1 MNLLKS
7 LTTVSIITLFSRLL
21 GFLRDSLIAK
31 VFGAGVYSDSFFI
44 AFKVPNLLRRIF
56 AEGAFS
62 QAFTP
67 ILAEYK
73 NKRSKNDTK
82 NFIAST
88 LGILIIILSII
99 VIIGIL
105 FSSLIISI
113 IAPGF
118 VNTDYKLKLTV
129 KILKM
134 TFPYILLI
142 SLSSLASSILNIWKN
157 FFVPAVTPILLNI
170 SMILLIIIF
179 PNMLEP
185 SILILAWAVLIGGLS
200 QIFYQLIYL
209 KKINM
214 LIFPHFKNFDQGV
227 SRVFKKMGTA
237 IIGVAATQISLLI
250 NSALSSF
257 LITGSITWIYY
268 ADRLMELP
276 VGMFGIALTIVLLP
290 ALTDAFTQNKEK
302 EYNQLMDI
310 GLRLCF
316 LLIIPSSLIL
326 VFLSR
331 PLLISLFQYGAFTYF
346 DVLMTAVNIIIY
358 SVGLIFI
365 IIAKVLAIGFY
376 ARQDVKTPV
385 KINIIVLIITQCL
398 SPFFIFFLHHIGFPI
413 SICFAAFLNVILLFN
428 KLVKKNIY
436 KPELGWSN
444 FLFRIMIITIILSI
458 VLLFISNIISEKWL
472 ILSSF
477 KIRMFYLL
485 SICSIIFILYIFM
498 LFLLGFR
505 LKDFSLKSI
514 VK

>member
-21 GFLRDSLIAK
+21 GFIRDSLIAK
-31 VFGAGVYSDSFFI
+31 VFGAGIYSDSFFI
-44 AFKVPNLLRRIF
+44 AFKLPNLLRRIF

-73 NKRSKNDTK
+73 NKRSKKDTK

-88 LGILIIILSII
+88 LGMLIIILSII
-99 VIIGIL
+99 IFFGII

-118 VNTDYKLKLTV
+118 VNTDFKLKLTS

-134 TFPYILLI
+134 TFPYILFI

-157 FFVPAVTPILLNI
+157 FFVPAFTPVLLNL

-179 PNMLEP
+179 PKILQP
-185 SILILAWAVLIGGLS
+185 PILILVWAVIIGGLL

-209 KKINM
+209 KKLNM
-214 LIFPHFKNFDQGV
+214 LILPNFKTFDSGV
-227 SRVFKKMGTA
+227 LRVLKKMGTA
-237 IIGVAATQISLLI
+237 IIGVTAVQVSLLI
-250 NSALSSF
+250 NSAFSSF

-276 VGMFGIALTIVLLP
+276 ISMFGIALTIVLLP
-290 ALTDAFTQNKEK
+290 ALTDAFTQNQEK
-302 EYNQLMDI
+302 EYNKLMDI

-326 VFLSR
+326 GFLSK
-331 PLLISLFQYGAFTYF
+331 PLLISLFQYGEFTYF
-346 DVLMTAVNIIIY
+346 DVLMTQKNIIIY
-358 SVGLIFI
+358 SLGLIFL
-365 IIAKVLAIGFY
+365 IIAKVLSIGFY

-385 KINIIVLIITQCL
+385 KIAIFVLIISQII
-398 SPFFIFFLHHIGFPI
+398 SPIFIFFLHHIGFSI

-428 KLVKKNIY
+428 TLIKKNIY
-436 KPELGWSN
+436 KPEVGWLN
-444 FLFRIMIITIILSI
+444 FFFRITIITIFLSI
-458 VLLFISNIISEKWL
+458 ILLFISKIISEKWL
-472 ILSSF
+472 ILSPF
-477 KIRMFYLL
+477 KIRIFCLS
-485 SICSIIFILYIFM
+485 SICLLIFLLYIFIL
-498 LFLLGFR
+498 FLLKFR
-505 LKDFSLKSI
+505 VKDFSLKNI
-514 VK
+514 MK

>member
-21 GFLRDSLIAK
+21 GFIRDSLIAK
-31 VFGAGVYSDSFFI
+31 VFGAGIYSDSFFI
-44 AFKVPNLLRRIF
+44 AFKIPNLLRRIF

-73 NKRSKNDTK
+73 NKRSKIDTK
-82 NFIAST
+82 NFISST
-88 LGILIIILSII
+88 LGMLIIILSII
-99 VIIGIL
+99 ILFGII

-118 VNTDYKLKLTV
+118 VNTDFKLKLTS
-129 KILKM
+129 KILRM

-157 FFVPAVTPILLNI
+157 FFVPAFTPVLLNLC
-170 SMILLIIIF
+170 MILSIIIF
-179 PNMLEP
+179 PNILQP
-185 SILILAWAVLIGGLS
+185 PILILVWAVLIGGLS

-209 KKINM
+209 KKLNM
-214 LIFPHFKNFDQGV
+214 LILPSFKTFDEGV
-227 SRVFKKMGTA
+227 LRVLKKMGTA
-237 IIGVAATQISLLI
+237 IIGVTAIQISLLI
-250 NSALSSF
+250 NSAFSSF

-276 VGMFGIALTIVLLP
+276 ISMFGIALTIVLLP
-290 ALTDAFTQNKEK
+290 ALTDVFTKNKEK
-302 EYNQLMDI
+302 EYNKLMDI

-326 VFLSR
+326 GFLSR
-331 PLLISLFQYGAFTYF
+331 PLLIALFQYGAFTYF
-346 DVLMTAVNIIIY
+346 DVLMTQTNIIIY
-358 SVGLIFI
+358 SVGLIFL

-385 KINIIVLIITQCL
+385 KIAIFVLIITQL
-398 SPFFIFFLHHIGFPI
+398 ISPIFIFFLHHIGFPI

-428 KLVKKNIY
+428 TLIKKNIY
-436 KPELGWSN
+436 KPESGWFN
-444 FLFRIMIITIILSI
+444 FFLRITIITFFLGI
-458 VLLFISNIISEKWL
+458 ILLFISKIISEKWL
-472 ILSSF
+472 ILSPF
-477 KIRMFYLL
+477 KIRIFCLS
-485 SICSIIFILYIFM
+485 SICLLIFLLYIFIL
-498 LFLLGFR
+498 FLLKFR
-505 LKDFSLKSI
+505 VKDFSLKNI
-514 VK
+514 TK

>member
-21 GFLRDSLIAK
+21 GFIRDSLIAK
-31 VFGAGVYSDSFFI
+31 IFGAGVYSDSFFI
-44 AFKVPNLLRRIF
+44 AFKLPNLLRRIF

-73 NKRSKNDTK
+73 NKRSKKDTK

-99 VIIGIL
+99 VLLGIV
-105 FSSLIISI
+105 FSSFIISI

-118 VNTDYKLKLTV
+118 VNTDFKLKLTS

-157 FFVPAVTPILLNI
+157 FFVPAVTPILLNL

-179 PNMLEP
+179 PKLLEP
-185 SILILAWAVLIGGLS
+185 SILILAWAVLIGGLL

-214 LIFPHFKNFDQGV
+214 LIIPHFKNFDKGV
-227 SRVFKKMGTA
+227 LRVFKKMGTA

-250 NSALSSF
+250 NSAFSSF

-276 VGMFGIALTIVLLP
+276 IGMFGIALTIVLLP
-290 ALTDAFTQNKEK
+290 ALTDSFNQNNEQ

-326 VFLSR
+326 GFLSKT
-331 PLLISLFQYGAFTYF
+331 LLISLFQYGAFTYF
-346 DVLMTAVNIIIY
+346 DVLMTQINIIIY
-358 SVGLIFI
+358 SVGLIFLI
-365 IIAKVLAIGFY
+365 IYKVLAIGFY
-376 ARQDVKTPV
+376 ARQDVNTPV
-385 KINIIVLIITQCL
+385 KINIIVLIITQL
-398 SPFFIFFLHHIGFPI
+398 FSPFFIFFLHHIGFSI

-428 KLVKKNIY
+428 TLIKKNIY
-436 KPELGWSN
+436 KPEPGWFN
-444 FLFRIMIITIILSI
+444 FLCRISIVTLILSI
-458 VLLFISNIISEKWL
+458 ILLFISHFISEKWL

-477 KIRMFYLL
+477 KIRILFLL
-485 SICSIIFILYIFM
+485 ILCLIIFILYIII

-505 LKDFSLKSI
+505 LKDFSLKER
-514 VK
+514 K

>member
-21 GFLRDSLIAK
+21 GFIRDSLIAK

-44 AFKVPNLLRRIF
+44 AFKLPNLLRRIF

-73 NKRSKNDTK
+73 NKRSKKDTK

-99 VIIGIL
+99 VILGIL

-118 VNTDYKLKLTV
+118 VNTDFKLKLTS

-142 SLSSLASSILNIWKN
+142 SLASLASSILNIWKN
-157 FFVPAVTPILLNI
+157 FFVPAITPILLNL

-179 PNMLEP
+179 PNMLDP
-185 SILILAWAVLIGGLS
+185 SILILAWAVLIGGLL

-214 LIFPHFKNFDQGV
+214 LIFPHFKNFDKGV
-227 SRVFKKMGTA
+227 LRVFQKMGTA
-237 IIGVAATQISLLI
+237 IIGVTTTQISLLI
-250 NSALSSF
+250 NSAFSSF

-276 VGMFGIALTIVLLP
+276 VSMFGIALTIVLLP
-290 ALTDAFTQNKEK
+290 ALTDAYTQNKER
-302 EYNQLMDI
+302 EYNQLIDI

-326 VFLSR
+326 GFLSK

-346 DVLMTAVNIIIY
+346 DVLMTQINIIIY
-358 SVGLIFI
+358 SIGLIFL

-385 KINIIVLIITQCL
+385 KINIIVLIITQLL
-398 SPFFIFFLHHIGFPI
+398 SPFFIFFLHHIGFSI
-413 SICFAAFLNVILLFN
+413 AICFAAFLNVILLFN
-428 KLVKKNIY
+428 KLIKKNIY
-436 KPELGWSN
+436 KPESGWLK
-444 FLFRIMIITIILSI
+444 FFFRIITVTIILSI
-458 VLLFISNIISEKWL
+458 ILLFISNIISEKWL
-472 ILSSF
+472 ILSPF
-477 KIRMFYLL
+477 KIRIFFLS
-485 SICSIIFILYIFM
+485 SICFLIFCLYIFI

-505 LKDFSLKSI
+505 LQDFSSQNM